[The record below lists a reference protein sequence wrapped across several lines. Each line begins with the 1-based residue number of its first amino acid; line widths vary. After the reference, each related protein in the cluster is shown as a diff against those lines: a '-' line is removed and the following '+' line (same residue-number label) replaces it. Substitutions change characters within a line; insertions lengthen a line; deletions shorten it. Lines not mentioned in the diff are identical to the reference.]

1 MAGSGREYE
10 ELHFGVAFA
19 NFTQKLLSLKQ
30 NASGWCGKPVI
41 PALGSLR
48 WEDHVSDA
56 SLGYTE
62 R

>member
-1 MAGSGREYE
+1 MGIKYK

-19 NFTQKLLSLKQ
+19 NSTQELLSLKQ
-30 NASGWCGKPVI
+30 NASGVMLEACNSSTGR
-41 PALGSLR
+41 LR
-48 WEDHVSDA
+48 WENELEA